1 MPPSPVT
8 SSATDKTMKSLIAL
22 TFTIIFGWLAVVTFF
37 GPELARA
44 VNAPEAKKPAKHST
58 KRIK

>member
-1 MPPSPVT
+1 
-8 SSATDKTMKSLIAL
+8 MKAL
-22 TFTIIFGWLAVVTFF
+22 LALIIFGWVAAVTFC